1 MISAANINHGLT
13 LALILLMSMVLLII
27 AGVIGLS
34 SKKMNKKHSNT
45 QAMIMTTLILVGI
58 AGVLYSCTA

>member
-13 LALILLMSMVLLII
+13 LAFILLISIVLLII

-34 SKKMNKKHSNT
+34 SKSDSKGVV
-45 QAMIMTTLILVGI
+45 IVVLIFIGMVGI
-58 AGVLYSCTA
+58 LYSCTA

>member
-27 AGVIGLS
+27 TGVIGLS
-34 SKKMNKKHSNT
+34 SKK
-45 QAMIMTTLILVGI
+45 
-58 AGVLYSCTA
+58 